1 MSSFPLEKSHQWIH
15 VVIGSWRIPTCW
27 YGTLTFRAFGCMWLE
42 NARAHLY
49 LPTTCHFNVPSGPE
63 SSCRCSLLQQLL
75 PYLPS
80 LAKRCG
86 VSSRGR
92 KFSLKKLLHSRP
104 QRLHV
109 FWCMKD
115 LRYIYML
122 TAKLFGFM
130 VKFKEKIRTS
140 CNMKW
145 WK

>member
-1 MSSFPLEKSHQWIH
+1 MLIWHIDLQSIRVH
-15 VVIGSWRIPTCW
+15 VVGKCSCSPVPAEH
-27 YGTLTFRAFGCMWLE
+27 F
-42 NARAHLY
+42 
-49 LPTTCHFNVPSGPE
+49 HFNVPSGPE

-86 VSSRGR
+86 MSSRGW
-92 KFSLKKLLHSRP
+92 KFGLNKLLHSRP

-140 CNMKW
+140 CNMKL
-145 WK
+145 